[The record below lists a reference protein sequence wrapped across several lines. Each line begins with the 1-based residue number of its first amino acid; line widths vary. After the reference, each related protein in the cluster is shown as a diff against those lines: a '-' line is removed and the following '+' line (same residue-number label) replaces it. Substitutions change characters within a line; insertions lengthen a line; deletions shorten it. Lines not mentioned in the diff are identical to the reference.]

1 MVTGYV
7 KLLLSVNNRKKQAVL
22 TKTEEQNTNSL
33 MATAYNYASAEGL
46 VTICL
51 NLCEPYT
58 IMQVAENTF
67 TYYYTDSQ
75 FVSYLV

>member
-1 MVTGYV
+1 
-7 KLLLSVNNRKKQAVL
+7 
-22 TKTEEQNTNSL
+22 

-67 TYYYTDSQ
+67 TYDYTDSQ